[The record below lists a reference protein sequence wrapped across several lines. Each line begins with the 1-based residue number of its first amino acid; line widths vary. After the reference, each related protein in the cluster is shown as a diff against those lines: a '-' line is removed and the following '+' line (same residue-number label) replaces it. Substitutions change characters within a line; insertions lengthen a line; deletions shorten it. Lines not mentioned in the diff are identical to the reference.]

1 MSLKIIHIIPN
12 LKKGGAERLALDIC
26 NELTAREGLEVKLI
40 TFCEE
45 NDYAFL
51 SDSLDWEVIP
61 AKYVPSIK
69 GKGVEKL
76 KELQAAIDHYQP
88 DVIHVHLFEAM
99 IVLSRINYSRCR
111 YVVHFHD
118 NIRQLKKGTVKTLF
132 NKRDLTEY
140 YERKLV
146 LQVYK
151 KRKTLFLAISKDT
164 QVYIQ
169 ENLPRFESVLMFNAI
184 DTKRF
189 ERTGNEVVE
198 NRLVN
203 IGSLVDKKGQKLAVE
218 TIGVLRDRGV
228 DVSLVLLGEGE
239 MRTELEALVAQLGLK
254 DKVLLKGKVDF
265 PEAYLKSSLLY
276 FHTAKYEPFGLVL
289 VEAMAAE
296 LPVITTNGKGN
307 RDLIEEGE
315 NGFMISNRN
324 PSKLADKIKLL
335 LNNEE
340 QRLKMGKKAKEFSN
354 NFNIKSYVDRL
365 LKVYVS

>member
-1 MSLKIIHIIPN
+1 MSLKILHIIPS
-12 LKKGGAERLALDIC
+12 LRKGGAERLVLDIC

-61 AKYVPSIK
+61 SKYVPSVK
-69 GKGVEKL
+69 GKEVEEIEKL
-76 KELQAAIDHYQP
+76 EAAINCFQP
-88 DVIHVHLFEAM
+88 DVVHIHLFEAM
-99 IVLSRINYSRCR
+99 MVLSRVQYTKCR

-118 NIRQLKKGTVKTLF
+118 NMRQLKKVTIKTFF
-132 NKRDLTEY
+132 NKRALTEY

-146 LQVYK
+146 LQAYK

-164 QVYIQ
+164 QAYIQ
-169 ENLPRFESVLMFNAI
+169 ENLPGFESALMFNAI

-203 IGSLVDKKGQKLAVE
+203 IGSLVEKKGQKLAVE
-218 TIGVLRDRGV
+218 TVGVLRDRGV

-265 PEAYLKSSLLY
+265 PEEYLKSSLLY

-289 VEAMAAE
+289 LEAMAAQI
-296 LPVITTNGKGN
+296 PIVTTDGKGN
-307 RDLIEEGE
+307 RDLIVEGV
-315 NGFMISNRN
+315 NGYLVKERN
-324 PSKLADKIKLL
+324 AELLADKIEYLFK
-335 LNNEE
+335 NNE
-340 QRLKMGKKAKEFSN
+340 LKSEMGRNAKEFSKQFDIIN
-354 NFNIKSYVDRL
+354 YTDKLLNIL
-365 LKVYVS
+365 

>member
-1 MSLKIIHIIPN
+1 
-12 LKKGGAERLALDIC
+12 
-26 NELTAREGLEVKLI
+26 
-40 TFCEE
+40 
-45 NDYAFL
+45 
-51 SDSLDWEVIP
+51 
-61 AKYVPSIK
+61 
-69 GKGVEKL
+69 
-76 KELQAAIDHYQP
+76 
-88 DVIHVHLFEAM
+88 M